1 MAEHEETTYII
12 ISVVVMLLVIMVWYH
27 DKYFVKETLA
37 FFFSFLFW
45 LLALFFFF
53 LSGLLT
59 SFENVKSS
67 PLFAI
72 HFSLHSQREQ
82 SSLWTSHNKRVI
94 LKSSCSARA
103 ASVGGKFCYSF
114 SVCAWNGICLDSDW
128 LLSY

>member
-1 MAEHEETTYII
+1 MFRLHNYF
-12 ISVVVMLLVIMVWYH
+12 LV
-27 DKYFVKETLA
+27 
-37 FFFSFLFW
+37 
-45 LLALFFFF
+45 ALH
-53 LSGLLT
+53 GLLT

-103 ASVGGKFCYSF
+103 ASVG
-114 SVCAWNGICLDSDW
+114 AM
-128 LLSY
+128 